1 MDSNSLLYELQSGFR
16 SSFSTDSCLIQLSDF
31 IRKQQDKGHYTGMVI
46 LDLQNA
52 FDTVNHKI
60 LLDKLRAMG
69 VGQIATQWFN
79 SYLSGR
85 QQLVNIADTNSDFR
99 NVLCGV
105 PQGSILGPLL
115 FLVYVNDMKAAVKCK
130 LLLYADDS
138 ALLVSGK
145 DVLEIERILSVE
157 LGAVSK
163 WLCENRL
170 SLHLGKTQ
178 SILFGSKKRISKCSE
193 LHVTC
198 NGSVIGSE
206 SEVTYLG
213 AILDHTLSGASTARS
228 IITKSTNKL
237 KILYRN
243 VRSLDSKSKA
253 MLTSALIQC
262 HFDYASAIWYSGLTQ
277 TLKSKLQIVQNKII
291 RFILD
296 LPARSHVGYVEFSK
310 AKMFP
315 VHKRVEQLKMN
326 HMFNIIHGISPA
338 YLKEDISL
346 QDNASH
352 QTRSVTSLSCQ
363 TPRVNSF
370 GLKSF
375 FYTAIKSWNSLPFN
389 LRSINMKQSFKNI
402 LKTSIWNQLRSE
414 NQELYIYY

>member
-1 MDSNSLLYELQSGFR
+1 
-16 SSFSTDSCLIQLSDF
+16 
-31 IRKQQDKGHYTGMVI
+31 
-46 LDLQNA
+46 
-52 FDTVNHKI
+52 
-60 LLDKLRAMG
+60 
-69 VGQIATQWFN
+69 
-79 SYLSGR
+79 
-85 QQLVNIADTNSDFR
+85 
-99 NVLCGV
+99 
-105 PQGSILGPLL
+105 
-115 FLVYVNDMKAAVKCK
+115 MKAAVKCK

-145 DVLEIERILSVE
+145 DVSEIERILSVE
-157 LGAVSK
+157 LGAVNE

-178 SILFGSKKRISKCSE
+178 SILFGSNKRISKCSE

-213 AILDHTLSGASTARS
+213 AILDQTLSGASTARS

-237 KILYRN
+237 KFLYRN
-243 VRSLDSKSKA
+243 ARSLDSKSKA
-253 MLTSALIQC
+253 VLTSALIQC
-262 HFDYASAIWYSGLTQ
+262 HFDYACAIWYSGLTQ
-277 TLKSKLQIVQNKII
+277 TFKTKLQIVQNKII

-315 VHKRVEQLKMN
+315 VHKWVEQLKMN
-326 HMFNIIHGISPA
+326 HMFNIIHGNSPA

-346 QDNASH
+346 QDNTSH

-370 GLKSF
+370 GLRSF
-375 FYTAIKSWNSLPFN
+375 FYTAIKCWNSLPFSLRRINTKQLYKNN
-389 LRSINMKQSFKNI
+389 LKK
-402 LKTSIWNQLRSE
+402 SIWNQLRTE